1 MADEPVRAV
10 LGELMTAEY
19 NARGLRHDD
28 VVDAEFETLSLDPS
42 ERLLPPQ
49 PKVSIRSAAA
59 PDRGLD
65 TLRKSHIADA
75 CRSARRG
82 DPIFWSVGVCLVAA
96 AFWVSGGHA
105 LVGPSILPAWHV
117 SPANPLRIAEVTSR
131 IEDHAGRAVLFVDG
145 KALNSGNEARTLP
158 PIEVR
163 VIGKNGQVVSYGLN
177 SPGDSLAPG
186 GTVSF
191 SSRLE
196 APKDGVRSVSV
207 RFQE

>member
-1 MADEPVRAV
+1 
-10 LGELMTAEY
+10 
-19 NARGLRHDD
+19 
-28 VVDAEFETLSLDPS
+28 
-42 ERLLPPQ
+42 
-49 PKVSIRSAAA
+49 
-59 PDRGLD
+59 
-65 TLRKSHIADA
+65 
-75 CRSARRG
+75 
-82 DPIFWSVGVCLVAA
+82 
-96 AFWVSGGHA
+96 
-105 LVGPSILPAWHV
+105 
-117 SPANPLRIAEVTSR
+117 VTSR

-207 RFQE
+207 KFQE

>member
-1 MADEPVRAV
+1 MADEPIRAV
-10 LGELMTAEY
+10 VGGLATARH
-19 NARGLRHDD
+19 AGALRNDD
-28 VVDAEFETLSLDPS
+28 VVDAEFETLSVGPA
-42 ERLLPPQ
+42 ERLLPPRA
-49 PKVSIRSAAA
+49 PIRTAAA

-65 TLRKSHIADA
+65 TLRKSHAA
-75 CRSARRG
+75 NAGHPASRG
-82 DPIFWSVGVCLVAA
+82 DPLFWSVGLSLVAA

-105 LVGPSILPAWHV
+105 LVGPSILPAWHM

-131 IEDHAGRAVLFVDG
+131 VEDRAGRAVLFVDG
-145 KALNSGNEARTLP
+145 KALNSGSEARSLP

-163 VIGKNGQVVSYGLN
+163 VTGNDGRVISYGLDAL
-177 SPGDSLAPG
+177 SDSLAPG
-186 GTVSF
+186 DTVSF

>member
-1 MADEPVRAV
+1 MADEPIRAV
-10 LGELMTAEY
+10 VGELMTVEP
-19 NARGLRHDD
+19 NARALRQDD
-28 VVDAEFETLSLDPS
+28 VVDAEFETLSLGPA
-42 ERLLPPQ
+42 ERLLPP
-49 PKVSIRSAAA
+49 PATIRTPAA

-65 TLRKSHIADA
+65 TLRKSHLAA
-75 CRSARRG
+75 ASAPASRG
-82 DPIFWSVGVCLVAA
+82 DPLFWSVGLCLVAA

-131 IEDHAGRAVLFVDG
+131 VEDHGGHTVLFVDG
-145 KALNSGNEARTLP
+145 KALNSGSEERSLP

-163 VIGKNGQVVSYGLN
+163 VVGNDGQVASYGLN
-177 SPGDSLAPG
+177 SLGDSLAPG
-186 GTVSF
+186 ATVSF

-207 RFQE
+207 KFRE

>member
-1 MADEPVRAV
+1 MADEPIRAV
-10 LGELMTAEY
+10 VGELMTVEP
-19 NARGLRHDD
+19 NARALRQDD
-28 VVDAEFETLSLDPS
+28 VVDAEFETLSLGS
-42 ERLLPPQ
+42 AERLLPPQ
-49 PKVSIRSAAA
+49 AAIGTAAA

-65 TLRKSHIADA
+65 TLRKSHVAA
-75 CRSARRG
+75 SRTASRG
-82 DPIFWSVGVCLVAA
+82 DPLFWSVGLCLVAA

-131 IEDHAGRAVLFVDG
+131 VEDHGGRTVLFVDG
-145 KALNSGNEARTLP
+145 KALNSGSEERSLP

-163 VIGKNGQVVSYGLN
+163 VVGNDGQVASYGLN
-177 SPGDSLAPG
+177 SLGDSLAPG
-186 GTVSF
+186 ATVSF

-207 RFQE
+207 KFRE

>member
-1 MADEPVRAV
+1 MADEPIRAV
-10 LGELMTAEY
+10 VGELMTVEHDVKPW
-19 NARGLRHDD
+19 RHEDII
-28 VVDAEFETLSLDPS
+28 DAEFETLSLGPS

-49 PKVSIRSAAA
+49 PAASIRTAAA

-65 TLRKSHIADA
+65 TLRKSHVADA
-75 CRSARRG
+75 GRSASRG
-82 DPIFWSVGVCLVAA
+82 DPVFWSVGLCLVAA

-145 KALNSGNEARTLP
+145 KALNSGSEQRSLP

-163 VIGKNGQVVSYGLN
+163 VIGNDGHVASYGLN
-177 SPGDSLAPG
+177 SLGDSLGPG
-186 GTVSF
+186 ATVSF

-207 RFQE
+207 KFQE